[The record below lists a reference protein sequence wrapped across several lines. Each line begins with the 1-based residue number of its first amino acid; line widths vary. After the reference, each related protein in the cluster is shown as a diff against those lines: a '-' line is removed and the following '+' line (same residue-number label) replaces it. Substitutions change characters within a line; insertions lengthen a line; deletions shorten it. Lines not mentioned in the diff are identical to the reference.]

1 MVCLSV
7 KYYRRA
13 LKWFNTYIA
22 SLLWSVR
29 TSRLKTEPFLLWGW
43 EWVAWGAMHNWIYVH
58 SFCQRYRDLDLLD
71 KTSKEFE
78 EKSYRLKTF
87 KFLSNELTL
96 DLRITALTFFIS
108 YFIFPENKSSLRT
121 ISISADIL
129 WCLPNKSPTAWCFL
143 EREG

>member
-1 MVCLSV
+1 
-7 KYYRRA
+7 
-13 LKWFNTYIA
+13 
-22 SLLWSVR
+22 
-29 TSRLKTEPFLLWGW
+29 
-43 EWVAWGAMHNWIYVH
+43 MHNWIYVH
-58 SFCQRYRDLDLLD
+58 SFCQSYRDLGLLD
-71 KTSKEFE
+71 KTSQEFE

-129 WCLPNKSPTAWCFL
+129 CCLPNKSPTA
-143 EREG
+143 